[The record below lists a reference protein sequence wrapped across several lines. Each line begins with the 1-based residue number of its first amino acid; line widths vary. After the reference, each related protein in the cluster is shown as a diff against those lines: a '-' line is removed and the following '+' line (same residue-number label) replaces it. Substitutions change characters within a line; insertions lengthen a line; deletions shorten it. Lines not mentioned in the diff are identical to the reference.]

1 MLLLLLLHLC
11 PVRCASGCQAGR
23 VARRKRDAA
32 LPLADTRR
40 ATRLS
45 SLSLCFSLSLFHL
58 AIYPL
63 CTWLLHANWQTSA
76 ELAYRDRPA
85 IFANYDARLTPREP
99 TEPRSP
105 IPCPLISKRP
115 PCPLSNARDT
125 PPFFFSI
132 SISSPSS
139 CFSSSLLPSSCFAL
153 MCSLVERTIFEQFK
167 W

>member
-45 SLSLCFSLSLFHL
+45 SLSLCFSLSLFHP

-115 PCPLSNARDT
+115 PLSSLQCTRHASVLFFHLHLLAFFM
-125 PPFFFSI
+125 FFF
-132 SISSPSS
+132 
-139 CFSSSLLPSSCFAL
+139 FFVAV
-153 MCSLVERTIFEQFK
+153 LVLCTYVFFNRANDI
-167 W
+167 